1 LSNVPLLV
9 LHAPDDQVVP
19 AREASRVF
27 ASALHP
33 KSFIA
38 LDGVDHDISEPCHAR
53 RVAGLI
59 AAWAEPYLPDHAP
72 SPPSDP
78 TGSVVVTDAGTGRYT
93 QTITA
98 GRHLLTADEPLS
110 VGGTDAGPNP
120 YELTAACCRRSAR
133 RTTRAPRMT
142 SSTHHRHHHPG
153 LRSAPGGW
161 RRVRPEHARVAARS
175 R

>member
-1 LSNVPLLV
+1 MSNVPLLV

-27 ASALHP
+27 AAALHP

-38 LDGVDHDISEPCHAR
+38 LDGVDHDLGEPRHAR

-78 TGSVVVTDAGTGRYT
+78 TGSVVVTNAGTGRYT

-120 YELTAACCRRSAR
+120 
-133 RTTRAPRMT
+133 
-142 SSTHHRHHHPG
+142 
-153 LRSAPGGW
+153 PGGEPLNELQ
-161 RRVRPEHARVAARS
+161 RLAVHVATAGT
-175 R
+175 